1 MLIYNTYYPNE
12 HLILMTLC
20 HVMLK
25 IAIIAAI
32 SMLSWLFSLINNHT
46 LVQLK
51 VGADEDDM

>member
-1 MLIYNTYYPNE
+1 
-12 HLILMTLC
+12 
-20 HVMLK
+20 MLK